1 MAEKVRA
8 DVAQV
13 AATGSSIGDIAGQ
26 IGVHVQAIGRA
37 IQDLTSSGWQGDAA
51 KQAMQFAVV
60 QRDRAN
66 RLLTTLARH
75 GEATSQASI
84 GMDAQEQS
92 AARQLAGIAAE
103 LNGVPRG
110 RA

>member
-13 AATGSSIGDIAGQ
+13 AATGRSVGEVAGQ
-26 IGVHVQAIGRA
+26 VGVHVTAIDRA

-51 KQAMQFAVV
+51 RQATQFAVV

-66 RLLTTLARH
+66 RLLTTLSQH
-75 GEATSQASI
+75 GESTSRASI
-84 GMDAQEQS
+84 GMDAQEQN
-92 AARQLAGIAAE
+92 AAKQLAGLAAE
-103 LNGVPRG
+103 LNEGSG
-110 RA
+110 RPA

>member
-13 AATGSSIGDIAGQ
+13 AATGNSVGDVAGR
-26 IGVHVQAIGRA
+26 IGVHVKGIDQA

-51 KQAMQFAVV
+51 KQAIQFAVV

-66 RLLTTLARH
+66 RLLTTLTSH
-75 GEATSQASI
+75 GEATSQASV
-84 GMDAQEQS
+84 GMDAQEQN
-92 AARQLAGIAAE
+92 AAKQLAGIAAE
-103 LNGVPRG
+103 LNHGSDR